1 MLLIAFCIY
10 SLLRVELA
18 EVRPGLLRALEE
30 HFFYHF
36 RISLSAFLLYRI
48 STPVAHVNSS
58 GKLKVR
64 LPHLPQQPAHD
75 THDAQ
80 RLTCGLCGV
89 MQLTEA
95 NISLVFQQLA
105 IYAQL

>member
-1 MLLIAFCIY
+1 LLIAFCV
-10 SLLRVELA
+10 RAELA

-64 LPHLPQQPAHD
+64 LPHLPQQPRAHSSRVRD
-75 THDAQ
+75 
-80 RLTCGLCGV
+80 
-89 MQLTEA
+89 
-95 NISLVFQQLA
+95 
-105 IYAQL
+105 